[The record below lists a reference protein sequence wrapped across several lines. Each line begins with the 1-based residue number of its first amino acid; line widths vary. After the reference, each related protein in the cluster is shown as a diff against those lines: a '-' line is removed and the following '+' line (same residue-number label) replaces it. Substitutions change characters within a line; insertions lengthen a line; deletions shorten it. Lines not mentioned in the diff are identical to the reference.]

1 MDFNIEFI
9 GMAAAICTTAGFA
22 PQVYKSLKT
31 KEVESVSLTMYVVM
45 FLGLLFWLY
54 YGILINSFS
63 MILANIVSGV
73 LVLTQIVAKII
84 YSNTKPS

>member
-9 GMAAAICTTAGFA
+9 GIVAAVLTTSGFA

-31 KEVESVSLTMYVVM
+31 KEVGSVSLTMYVVM
-45 FLGLLFWLY
+45 FIGLLFWLH

-63 MILANIVSGV
+63 MILANTVSGM
-73 LVLTQIVAKII
+73 LVLIQIVAKII
-84 YSNTKPS
+84 YSNAKPS